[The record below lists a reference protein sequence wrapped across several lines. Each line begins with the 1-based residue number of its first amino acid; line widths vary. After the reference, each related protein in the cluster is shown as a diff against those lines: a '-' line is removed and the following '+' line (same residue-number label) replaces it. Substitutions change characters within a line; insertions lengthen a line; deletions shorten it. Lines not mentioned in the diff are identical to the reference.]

1 MVSCR
6 FSHQPIHWCRWFG
19 EKLGNWIGNDKECHG
34 LFWVSAK
41 DIHIFHGQIGSLDD
55 LSNCNGNLD
64 LWRVLGS
71 KLWTANVC
79 WRVYIPV
86 AQRGRF
92 WCCVLNCAG
101 HVFCS
106 VSTRMGN
113 LSQVPLDTIL
123 VHGFLDVSSMKSV
136 NLFRLLFF
144 GNEMGLFRKVFFEKI
159 PLNHLKSWTS
169 MVFQWFPFNKTISLK
184 PPGGGAD
191 PMSESL
197 RQGS

>member
-1 MVSCR
+1 MSRIVLGVGKRYSH
-6 FSHQPIHWCRWFG
+6 FSWP
-19 EKLGNWIGNDKECHG
+19 NWIVG
-34 LFWVSAK
+34 WSV
-41 DIHIFHGQIGSLDD
+41 
-55 LSNCNGNLD
+55 
-64 LWRVLGS
+64 
-71 KLWTANVC
+71 KLQWKSRFMKGFGIKIWTANVC

-106 VSTRMGN
+106 VSTQMGN